1 MSLPKLVTALALVAT
16 LAGCKEPEPVGL
28 IAFLY
33 CSASFEL
40 HHGDALQAVRSLND
54 KLLGQIDWVLAFR
67 LSSEVNWLRDA
78 EKAGS
83 KRLIE
88 ALDQNTQVDKEE
100 RGTAYGTALT
110 RAVREA
116 RTLSP
121 KVARTAV
128 VLLGDGEDER
138 STRGGNIDWATLP
151 AQYADFPAEAHLF
164 LLYVTPKA
172 GDRLREALKPILK
185 DRLHL
190 FVPADSGA
198 AATSTIRN
206 YLQR

>member
-1 MSLPKLVTALALVAT
+1 MSLPKLVASLALMAT
-16 LAGCKEPEPVGL
+16 LAGCKEPDPVGL
-28 IAFLY
+28 IAFLD
-33 CSASFEL
+33 CSASFEP
-40 HHGDALQAVRSLND
+40 HHGDALQAVRALND

-88 ALDQNTQVDKEE
+88 ALEQNTQVDKEE

-110 RAVREA
+110 RAVKEA
-116 RTLSP
+116 RALSP
-121 KVARTAV
+121 KVARIAV
-128 VLLGDGEDER
+128 VILGDGADER
-138 STRGGNIDWATLP
+138 SAQGGNIAWDQLP
-151 AQYADFPAEAHLF
+151 ALYADFPDQAHLF
-164 LLYVTPKA
+164 MLYVTPKS
-172 GDRLREALKPILK
+172 GDRLRETLKPSLK

-190 FVPADSGA
+190 FVPADSGS